1 MYCVGVS
8 GMPAGTWTQLTLMK
22 GTKRFPLIL
31 DKIKKLGNQ
40 IQKFLRSDAEWADDL
55 DGHDD
60 ELDDYVAA
68 AARR

>member
-1 MYCVGVS
+1 MQRPTLPEAAEPRVAQQRQQEAEGQ
-8 GMPAGTWTQLTLMK
+8 PAEGSQ
-22 GTKRFPLIL
+22 
-31 DKIKKLGNQ
+31 
-40 IQKFLRSDAEWADDL
+40 FLRSDAEWADDL